1 MKNALLI
8 VVALVV
14 LGVLGFVAYQKLY
27 KTKMMP
33 TTSALQTELDSTIDD
48 GGKADF
54 DSLTEEASGL

>member
-8 VVALVV
+8 VVVLVI

-27 KTKMMP
+27 KTKTLP
-33 TTSALQTELDSTIDD
+33 TTSDLQVELDKTIDD

-54 DSLTEEASGL
+54 DALSQDASGL